1 MNNYIDEYTDYMKN
15 LRNKSVNTV
24 ESYTRDITK
33 YAEYLG
39 ELGITDIGS
48 ATRTT
53 VLTYML
59 MLQKQGRAASTLSR
73 TLASIRSFY
82 VYLIDTG
89 RVENDPTSAVTTP
102 HIDKKPP
109 KVLSGDA
116 VDLLL
121 SQPKLTDNKG
131 LRDKAMLEV
140 LYATGIRVS
149 ELIGL
154 DTDDVNTRVGYIRC
168 RNRKGERV
176 IPMGHKAV
184 EALTLYMESVRPT
197 MVKDENEKALFVNC
211 SGGRISRQGFWKI
224 IKQYQESSGI
234 DMDIT
239 PHSLRHSFAA
249 HLVENGADL
258 ESIKTMMGHSDIS
271 STQVYSCFL
280 DDKIRAVYEKAHPR
294 AV

>member
-168 RNRKGERV
+168 SNRKGERV